1 MGFHHEG
8 TKNTKEFCS
17 SCASYLR
24 GESILD
30 TADGEFGGGQVF
42 ERAADRF
49 EKRDLAVVQ
58 PAGAFTARE
67 LEQVAGNSL
76 PAESAGAERLDDVA
90 CLVQGRLGVDVN
102 PRAPHRFVVGLAHLG
117 RVAADQVE

>member
-8 TKNTKEFCS
+8 TKITKEFCS
-17 SCASYLR
+17 SCASCLR
-24 GESILD
+24 GESI
-30 TADGEFGGGQVF
+30 TETGEGEFGGGQVF

-58 PAGAFTARE
+58 AAGAFTARK

-76 PAESAGAERLDDVA
+76 PAESARAQRLDDVA
-90 CLVQGRLGVDVN
+90 GLVQCRLGVDVN
-102 PRAPHRFVVGLAHLG
+102 A
-117 RVAADQVE
+117 